1 LLAAVAAVF
10 VATQLILQAEPVAQA
25 GAGTVLALAQKEV
38 LETEHLGQQ
47 IAAVGQDLVSLVLL
61 VDLGL

>member
-1 LLAAVAAVF
+1 M
-10 VATQLILQAEPVAQA
+10 ATQLILQAEPVAQA